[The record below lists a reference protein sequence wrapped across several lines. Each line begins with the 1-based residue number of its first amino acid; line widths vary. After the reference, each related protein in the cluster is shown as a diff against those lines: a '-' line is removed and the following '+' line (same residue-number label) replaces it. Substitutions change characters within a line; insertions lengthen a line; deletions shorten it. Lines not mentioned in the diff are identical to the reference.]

1 MLKNLWKLKRNKIV
15 TMDLVE
21 FLFVIRFDAR
31 FQNLNMFITALI
43 YHFLFY
49 LSKILNLIFSFLLVY

>member
-43 YHFLFY
+43 YHF
-49 LSKILNLIFSFLLVY
+49 